1 MILPS
6 DNLPQTSKC
15 NCNVRLVITDPV
27 LKKNIGARLLL
38 IIFLVD
44 NVISSSW
51 QPSIA
56 VFLVVEQSQYE
67 SFLVKSYVSRMGA
80 YF

>member
-15 NCNVRLVITDPV
+15 NCNVWLVITDPV
-27 LKKNIGARLLL
+27 LKKNLGAPLLF

-51 QPSIA
+51 QLSIA

-67 SFLVKSYVSRMGA
+67 SFLVKSYVPRIDT